1 MFGIDPAATNSLKL
15 LPFEEYTCP
24 WSHLIVNTVLRY
36 RRKTFLLST
45 ENIGKNEI
53 LPQLT

>member
-36 RRKTFLLST
+36 RRKTFLST